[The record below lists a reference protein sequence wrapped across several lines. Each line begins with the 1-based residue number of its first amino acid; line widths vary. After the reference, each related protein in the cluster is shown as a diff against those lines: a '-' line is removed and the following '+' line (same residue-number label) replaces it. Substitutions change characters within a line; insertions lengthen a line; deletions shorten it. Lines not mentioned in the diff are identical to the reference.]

1 MQEKI
6 EQFAD
11 SKFISSLRTF
21 SEKLSKSPSFST
33 ISTGLAGS
41 MSLIMVG
48 AAIQII
54 TALGGLAFGWQPG
67 DAVYEII
74 YMPYKVTMGMLGMF
88 MAFNLSYNY
97 TKRLKAGSSVQAG
110 FIAIVSYILV
120 SSPVQQVTVGESTF
134 NAINTD
140 NLGAT
145 GLFAAIIIGLASVR
159 ISKFAI
165 DRDWTIKM
173 PDVVPEG
180 IVAGFNAIIPAALNI
195 IIWHGIST
203 ILSYVSGGQ
212 LTLSTLIIYMLSIP
226 IRYLVSP
233 LGMILILMLG
243 QFFWFF
249 GIHGTGVV
257 FTVIMVPYIAAFTTN
272 ADLAAQN
279 LPLVF
284 SAIFLYGANGI
295 VGGTGNTLPLVLMG
309 LRSESKQIKAVSKAS
324 LIPGLF
330 NINEPVIFGFP
341 IMYNP
346 ILLIPFLL
354 APVIAMGFLW
364 LGYHF
369 NLMSYPSVLIL
380 SPLPIGLS
388 TFLSSLDWRNALF
401 PFLMIP
407 IIGAVYYPFFKIY
420 EKELIEKE
428 ALEEKEVLEAQKEL
442 QK

>member
-1 MQEKI
+1 MEERL
-6 EQFAD
+6 EQFAN
-11 SKFISSLRTF
+11 SKFISTLRTF
-21 SEKLSKSPSFST
+21 SEKLSKSPAFST

-48 AAIQII
+48 AVIQII
-54 TALGGLAFGWQPG
+54 VALGGMAFKWQPG
-67 DAVYEII
+67 DAIYEAI
-74 YMPYKVTMGMLGMF
+74 YMPYKVTMGMIGLF
-88 MAFNLSYNY
+88 MVFNLAFNYS
-97 TKRLKAGSSVQAG
+97 KRLKSGSPVQAG

-120 SSPVQQVTVGESTF
+120 SSPVQSVTVGESTF
-134 NAINTD
+134 NAINVD

-145 GLFAAIIIGLASVR
+145 GLFAAIIIGLASVK

-165 DRDWTIKM
+165 DRGWSIKM

-180 IVAGFNAIIPAALNI
+180 IIAGFNAIIPAGLNI
-195 IIWHGIST
+195 IFWHGLSMIIS
-203 ILSYVSGGQ
+203 YFSGGQ
-212 LTLSTLIIYMLSIP
+212 LTLSTLIIYLLSFP
-226 IRYLVSP
+226 ISYLVSP
-233 LGMILILMLG
+233 LGMIVILMLG

-249 GIHGTGVV
+249 GIHGTGVI

-272 ADLAAQN
+272 AELAAQN

-284 SAIFLYGANGI
+284 SSIFLYGANGI

-324 LIPGLF
+324 LVPGLF

-346 ILLIPFLL
+346 ILLVPFLL
-354 APVIAMGFLW
+354 APVVVMGFLW
-364 LGYHF
+364 LAYHF
-369 NLMSYPSVLIL
+369 NLMTYPSVLLL

-388 TFLSSLDWRNALF
+388 MFMSSLDWRNGLF
-401 PFLMIP
+401 PILMIP
-407 IIGAVYYPFFKIY
+407 IVGAVYYPFFKIY

-428 ALEEKEVLEAQKEL
+428 AQEEREALAAQKI
-442 QK
+442 